1 MSVKFPKG
9 KATHRKN
16 NKPICFVYHVGP
28 NTLKKIDFT
37 EGACIWGAVEHAMQK
52 MQKRSV

>member
-9 KATHRKN
+9 KAIHK
-16 NKPICFVYHVGP
+16 KAGHPICFVYHVGP
-28 NTLKKIDFT
+28 NILKRIDFMN
-37 EGACIWGAVEHAMQK
+37 AICIWSSVEQA